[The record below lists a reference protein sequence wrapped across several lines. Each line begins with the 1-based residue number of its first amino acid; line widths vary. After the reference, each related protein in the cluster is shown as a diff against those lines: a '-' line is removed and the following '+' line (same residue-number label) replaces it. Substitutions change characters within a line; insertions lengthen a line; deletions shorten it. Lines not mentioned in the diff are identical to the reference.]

1 MHNENNSTDSTPS
14 LEKCFFFSLHNAKRQ
29 QWQLVGMCF
38 LLKSEYGPS
47 LCIEAALAAG
57 RDEFFAKK

>member
-1 MHNENNSTDSTPS
+1 MAAGMNE
-14 LEKCFFFSLHNAKRQ
+14 F
-29 QWQLVGMCF
+29 F

-57 RDEFFAKK
+57 REEFFGKN